1 MTNADVASE
10 GKADSFLKTAT
21 GLQQD
26 AETREAWINN
36 MIEKSPTFQ
45 YWNTILKIEITG
57 LIMIRARRDQNFPLY
72 VESLKE
78 STPWFFALL
87 LTIIMPDGCRS
98 TSMTW
103 NTFLQLS

>member
-1 MTNADVASE
+1 
-10 GKADSFLKTAT
+10 
-21 GLQQD
+21 
-26 AETREAWINN
+26 

-57 LIMIRARRDQNFPLY
+57 LIMIRAHRDQYFLLY
-72 VESLKE
+72 VESIKE
-78 STPWFFALL
+78 STPCFFALL
-87 LTIIMPDGCRS
+87 ITIIMQDGCRS

>member
-45 YWNTILKIEITG
+45 YWNTFVTIKITG
-57 LIMIRARRDQNFPLY
+57 LIMIRAHRDQNFPLY
-72 VESLKE
+72 VESLK
-78 STPWFFALL
+78 
-87 LTIIMPDGCRS
+87 
-98 TSMTW
+98 
-103 NTFLQLS
+103 